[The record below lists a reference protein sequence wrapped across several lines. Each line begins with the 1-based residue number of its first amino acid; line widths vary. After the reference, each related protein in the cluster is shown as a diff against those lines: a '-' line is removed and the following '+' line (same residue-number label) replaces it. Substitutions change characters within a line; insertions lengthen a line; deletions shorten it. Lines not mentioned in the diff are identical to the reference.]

1 MKNLFIFLS
10 LLLCLKSFSQEQR
23 FYKYFAF
30 NIMNSEYEIIENAQV
45 VVDGKNVPFDSI
57 RKMYFLEDSL
67 SVHFNVIVYCE
78 GYDTLKYSRNNLQ
91 GDYTSFFRST
101 IWLIRP
107 TEKYYYAGEDGLKIP
122 YVPHPDKLLVIL
134 DSRKYPRDD
143 SLNIRFENEIKKY
156 GLKVNHTFSEPPTE
170 PFEKWKYDSYVG
182 LQYRVVIQKE
192 DGSNFD
198 SDYCVE
204 LGYLRQMDMV
214 YSAGPLFRIGGS
226 KYNIVTYDNV
236 IKIYR
241 PERDYDSSEIN
252 RIVKEIDDRFYY
264 DEKTN
269 RIILPIEINE
279 IVPKIMEK
287 LKNSGFKG
295 RMSMNIRY
303 IVSKG

>member
-23 FYKYFAF
+23 FYKYVAF

-122 YVPHPDKLLVIL
+122 YVAHPDKLLVIL

-143 SLNIRFENEIKKY
+143 SLRIRFEKEIKKY
-156 GLKVNHTFSEPPTE
+156 GLKVNYTFLEAPTE
-170 PFEKWKYDSYVG
+170 QFEKWKYDSYVG
-182 LQYRVVIQKE
+182 LQYRVVVQKE
-192 DGSNFD
+192 DGSDFD

-214 YSAGPLFRIGGS
+214 YGAGPLFRVGGN
-226 KYNIVTYDNV
+226 KHNIVTYDNV

-241 PERDYDSSEIN
+241 PERHYTSADIDL
-252 RIVKEIDDRFYY
+252 IVKQIDERFYF
-264 DEKTN
+264 DEKIN
-269 RIILPIEINE
+269 SIVLPIEINE
-279 IVPKIMEK
+279 IVPEIMEK
-287 LKNSGFKG
+287 LKEIGFKG
-295 RMSMNIRY
+295 RMSMMIY
-303 IVSKG
+303 FTVSKG